1 MADET
6 PGAMINDLRTRIRAE
21 EQQKAEKGY
30 AQRLMDARAQMRREQ
45 DEADAQRICQVEDQ
59 QAARLAE
66 YRRGHWY
73 DLTTLATSAAAGFAM
88 GLIVQRNADVR
99 LAGQPV
105 VAVAG
110 LAPIAL
116 GTAADENVVV
126 RASLVVGGT
135 MFMVGAYTH
144 TLLNPLPR
152 EPQAAQPLKPQPPES
167 P

>member
-21 EQQKAEKGY
+21 EQQRAEKSW
-30 AQRLMDARAQMRREQ
+30 AARLLEARAQMRQEHA
-45 DEADAQRICQVEDQ
+45 EADARRICEIQDQ
-59 QAARLAE
+59 QATRLAE

-73 DLTTLATSAAAGFAM
+73 DLTTLATSAATGFTM

-105 VAVAG
+105 VALAG
-110 LAPIAL
+110 VAPIAL
-116 GTAADENVVV
+116 GTAADESVVV

-144 TLLNPLPR
+144 TLLNPLPKT
-152 EPQAAQPLKPQPPES
+152 PPPPHPLPNPES